1 MPLVTEGGFPAS
13 SNPDLLDV
21 IDAKIP
27 GTTVNFPGGVAAFAA
42 PLLMWVALQIHLRV
56 EPAHAGWCWGWNF
69 RDVRGGSTVMS
80 DHAGAVAIDYN
91 APAHPRGLHGT
102 WSDKQV
108 TQIRAILAEANAE
121 AHVIAW
127 GHDFNTTVDDM
138 HFACR
143 GTKAQV
149 MAAGARLSR
158 TKEWDEMATKAEI
171 RDVVDNALAAVL
183 PKMAAAAGDA
193 ALAKVTDALS
203 DPDSPL
209 SKKVRNNVRIAVQAE
224 LVDERAGTN
233 PGQ

>member
-143 GTKAQV
+143 GTKAEV
-149 MAAGARLSR
+149 VAAGKRLN
-158 TKEWDEMATKAEI
+158 TPKEWDEMATKAEI

-183 PKMAAAAGDA
+183 PKIAANTRDA
-193 ALAKVTDALS
+193 IAYELKNS
-203 DPDSPL
+203 DSDL
-209 SKKVRNNVRIAVQAE
+209 SKRLRNQVRTAVDAE
-224 LVDERAGTN
+224 LTQRNLGTE
-233 PGQ
+233 